1 MVMKID
7 TMFRH
12 AREAFKS
19 LRRNTW
25 MTFAAVSAVAVT
37 LLIIGFF
44 LDFAFNINYLAEE
57 LEQQMASRA
66 SIVPGASADDIEQLK
81 TQSEQDPAVRPVTFV
96 VKRQGLQQVK
106 AQLGEDIK

>member
-1 MVMKID
+1 MKID

-37 LLIIGFF
+37 LLIFGFF
-44 LDFAFNINYLAEE
+44 LVFAFNINYLAKE
-57 LEQQMASRA
+57 LDQQVAIRA
-66 SIVPGASADDIEQLK
+66 SIVP
-81 TQSEQDPAVRPVTFV
+81 P
-96 VKRQGLQQVK
+96 GLPPTTSSSCK
-106 AQLGEDIK
+106 SRSNRTRR

>member
-1 MVMKID
+1 MKID

-37 LLIIGFF
+37 LLIFGFF
-44 LDFAFNINYLAEE
+44 LVFAFNHQLSRQRMD
-57 LEQQMASRA
+57 QQVAIRA
-66 SIVPGASADDIEQLK
+66 SIVPGASADDIEQLQK
-81 TQSEQDPAVRPVTFV
+81 QIEQNPEVKSVTFIS
-96 VKRQGLQQVK
+96 KHK
-106 AQLGEDIK
+106 ACSN

>member
-1 MVMKID
+1 MKID

-37 LLIIGFF
+37 LLIFGFF
-44 LDFAFNINYLAEE
+44 LVFAFNINYLAKE
-57 LEQQMASRA
+57 LDQQVAIRA
-66 SIVPGASADDIEQLK
+66 SIVPGASADESTAAKQIEQNPEVK
-81 TQSEQDPAVRPVTFV
+81 SVTFIP
-96 VKRQGLQQVK
+96 KHK
-106 AQLGEDIK
+106 ACSK